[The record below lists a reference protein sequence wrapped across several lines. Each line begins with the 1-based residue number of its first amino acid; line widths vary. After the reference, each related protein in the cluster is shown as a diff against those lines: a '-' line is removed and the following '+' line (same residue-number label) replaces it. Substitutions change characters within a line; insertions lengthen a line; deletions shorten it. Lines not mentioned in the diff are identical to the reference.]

1 MTALFPWE
9 RKTPL
14 FWAPV
19 SLSHS
24 TIYTIIPPVPW
35 PHSQFPPTRVYSF
48 KEFHG
53 FTSHIFR
60 ITLRFWQHGQN
71 LGPVPPATTDTKSRS
86 YSLLQNSSASDHT
99 PLPRHVIV
107 GDIPGTLAY
116 PGRQVYC
123 TVFPTEKSKAFLCS
137 SFSSANCNLVGAPQA
152 PIERIKRCES
162 QAGQARRGQAHKEL
176 C

>member
-1 MTALFPWE
+1 MIALFPWE

-14 FWAPV
+14 YLA
-19 SLSHS
+19 SLHLS
-24 TIYTIIPPVPW
+24 TKYSIIPPVPC
-35 PHSQFPPTRVYSF
+35 PHSQFPPARVSSF
-48 KEFHG
+48 KGLHG

-60 ITLRFWQHGQN
+60 TTSRFWQHGQN
-71 LGPVPPATTDTKSRS
+71 LRPVPPVTTDTKSRS

-99 PLPRHVIV
+99 PLSRHVRV

-123 TVFPTEKSKAFLCS
+123 TVFPTGKSMAFLCS
-137 SFSSANCNLVGAPQA
+137 SFSSANCNLVGAPQE
-152 PIERIKRCES
+152 PSEREKRCEK
-162 QAGQARRGQAHKEL
+162 QAGQAHRGQAHKEH